1 MPVFSG
7 ELSMEKPFGFP
18 KIEHLLLRTDVEALF
33 TSGSRASSVY
43 PLRAVYRLVD
53 HDGKEPKVKVLLSVS
68 KRCFKHAVDRNRAK
82 RQLREAYRH
91 HKDILREALPENTAL
106 HIGFLWLSN
115 KPVKSAVVEERLVK
129 LMQNVGDKLL
139 KEQEKN
145 NNE

>member
-1 MPVFSG
+1 
-7 ELSMEKPFGFP
+7 MEKPFGFP
-18 KIEHLLLRTDVEALF
+18 KIEHLCLRTDVEALF

-43 PLRAVYRLVD
+43 RLVD
-53 HDGKEPKVKVLLSVS
+53 HDGKGPKVKVLLSVS

-91 HKDILREALPENTAL
+91 HKDILREALPENAAL